1 MRQGEKPSVVKMSLE
16 IWPLSLYTKTEEDFQ
31 KRCMMAPDGQ
41 TLAPNVYDSEAIPDA
56 ARAEIDRL
64 LATGDLFRYTAPEG
78 APVALLEAEFA
89 ELLGARYALAVSS
102 CSAALF
108 LSLKALDLPRGA
120 KVLIPAFTFA
130 AVPSSIVHAD
140 CVPVLVEV
148 GANYRVDMADFEVKL
163 ADAAAVMIS
172 HMRGHTSDMDAIMA
186 LCDARGIPV
195 IEDAAHSLGTTWNGR
210 NIGTIGKVGCFSFQ
224 SYKLVNAGEG
234 GIMVTDDP
242 EIAARAII
250 MSGAYEENWKK
261 HPGLSNS
268 CAHWQNK
275 LPLYNL
281 RMQNLSAAVI
291 RPQLPEVARRVRD
304 GRANHDWVAAQ
315 LNRSDWMQV
324 PPALPQELR
333 APDSIQFNLTGD
345 WSDDEARA
353 FQKAAKRRG
362 VSVQVF
368 GLSEGNARAFWN
380 WQFLTDLP
388 ELPQTRAMLMRA
400 CDVRLPAR
408 LTEDELDYIANAILE
423 AVQDVKG

>member
-1 MRQGEKPSVVKMSLE
+1 
-16 IWPLSLYTKTEEDFQ
+16 
-31 KRCMMAPDGQ
+31 MAPDGQ

-89 ELLGARYALAVSS
+89 ALLGARYALAVSS

-148 GANYRVDMADFEVKL
+148 GANYRVDMADFEAKL
-163 ADAAAVMIS
+163 DDAQAVMIS

-242 EIAARAII
+242 ELAARAII

-291 RPQLPEVARRVRD
+291 RPQLPEVARRVTQ

-315 LNRSDWMQV
+315 LNGSDWMQV

-362 VSVQVF
+362 VSVQIF

-380 WQFLTDLP
+380 WQFLSDLP
-388 ELPQTRAMLMRA
+388 ELPQTRGMLMRA

-408 LTEDELDYIANAILE
+408 LTETELDYIATAILD
-423 AVQDVKG
+423 AANDVKG